1 MECLGLALRVLGSGA
16 AATVT
21 EERLG
26 MSHQL
31 LLPVLD
37 LIGVNVEV
45 LGELGQGSVPSH
57 GCHRYLRLEA
67 RRMIASFPLGHLL
80 LLFLDGNVVQKIPLS
95 SVDQLSNRWGPPLPR
110 QPEVQHL
117 HRTVVTHL
125 DVGRFQIPVDDPL
138 LVCCFEGFG
147 DLLSNRQRLVE
158 RDSAS
163 FDAVSQRR
171 PFDEFQNQRPDAVSF
186 LQAVDV
192 ADVRVIQRS
201 QNLCLTLEPRESFW
215 VSRERFRQD
224 LERHLALELGIR
236 RLIDLPHPTLADEG
250 GHVVAPYALESH
262 VVRPETEEVIAAA
275 QVRA

>member
-95 SVDQLSNRWGPPLPR
+95 SVDQLSNRWGPPL
-110 QPEVQHL
+110 
-117 HRTVVTHL
+117 TT
-125 DVGRFQIPVDDPL
+125 
-138 LVCCFEGFG
+138 
-147 DLLSNRQRLVE
+147 
-158 RDSAS
+158 
-163 FDAVSQRR
+163 R
-171 PFDEFQNQRPDAVSF
+171 PA
-186 LQAVDV
+186 
-192 ADVRVIQRS
+192 I
-201 QNLCLTLEPRESFW
+201 
-215 VSRERFRQD
+215 
-224 LERHLALELGIR
+224 
-236 RLIDLPHPTLADEG
+236 
-250 GHVVAPYALESH
+250 
-262 VVRPETEEVIAAA
+262 
-275 QVRA
+275 